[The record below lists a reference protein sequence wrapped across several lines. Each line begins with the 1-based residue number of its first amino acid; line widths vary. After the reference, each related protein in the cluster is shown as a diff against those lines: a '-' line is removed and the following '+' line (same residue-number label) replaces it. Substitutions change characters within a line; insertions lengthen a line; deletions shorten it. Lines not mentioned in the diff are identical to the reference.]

1 MLSTANPARRLAG
14 RLLILTATAVA
25 LPLTASQ
32 AIEYVDTPAPAV
44 PAAAPAQPDAA
55 PLLAVAAL
63 QPAAPVA
70 PTPPAAP
77 ARPLRVDHNLSI
89 DGDWITID
97 GQRKRWEQ
105 LTPAEKTK
113 VESAVAEA
121 RAAMA
126 KVHIDRTKIMSDVAS
141 VRRIDVEKLQREV
154 ARAQAGAADAM
165 RSVEANSAVLRASG
179 EDPERIKESVREAM
193 ESARRVDMNEVRRAI
208 SEVDEAKMAKTLAEA
223 EQSMAKARA
232 DLDRIDA
239 RIRADGKH

>member
-1 MLSTANPARRLAG
+1 MLRTANPARRLAG

-32 AIEYVDTPAPAV
+32 AIEYVDTPAPALS
-44 PAAAPAQPDAA
+44 PASPAQPEAA
-55 PLLAVAAL
+55 PLLAAAAL

-70 PTPPAAP
+70 PTPPAPP

-105 LTPAEKTK
+105 LTPAEKAK
-113 VESAVAEA
+113 VESSVAEA

-126 KVHIDRTKIMSDVAS
+126 KVHIDRAKIMNDVAA

-165 RSVEANSAVLRASG
+165 RSVEANSALLRASG
-179 EDPERIKESVREAM
+179 EDPERIKASVREAM

-239 RIRADGKH
+239 RIRANGKH